1 MFWKGSNCVCR
12 TLLFYAY
19 NIFFI
24 RKLEGM
30 KNLDNQHNQNHIM
43 GTLQWFIFLLANSI
57 ALPIVVGGLF
67 HLTTEEIF
75 YLMQR
80 TFFVVGISSFLQGWL
95 GHRLP
100 IADGP
105 AGSWV
110 GVFTVLAYAT
120 AGQDQ
125 LHSTLQILELGMI
138 ISGVILIGLG
148 VTGFIG
154 RILFLFTPL
163 VTGTFLL
170 LLCLQLSGVFLKG
183 MLGITATASQIDGFT
198 AIIAFSIFLFV
209 VILSNFGKGFVKS
222 YAVLIGLISGWIL
235 FLIAGKVT
243 IPSQVT
249 HFVQLPQIFAWGLPK
264 WNTGMAVSSFV
275 MVCILVSNTVAAII
289 AINQATI
296 QKATIEQKQLKDGTW
311 VGGISHIISS
321 VFSTV
326 GVVPLPA
333 TAGFIR
339 LTKQKYVRSFL
350 LACMLLVVMSM
361 FPSIIRYLASLPSAV
376 ASAVLMASFVQLIGI
391 GFNNIKQVE
400 FNERNV
406 TILGVAVLF
415 GSGVMFLP
423 SGVLQSLP
431 SVMQY
436 IFGNGLFVGTVVSIL
451 LEQIWRTEK

>member
-1 MFWKGSNCVCR
+1 
-12 TLLFYAY
+12 
-19 NIFFI
+19 
-24 RKLEGM
+24 M

-183 MLGITATASQIDGFT
+183 MLGITATATASQIDGFT

-235 FLIAGKVT
+235 FLMAGKVT

-296 QKATIEQKQLKDGTW
+296 QKGTIEQKQLKDGTW

-339 LTKQKYVRSFL
+339 LTKQKYIRSFL

-400 FNERNV
+400 LNERNV

-415 GSGVMFLP
+415 GGGVMFLP
-423 SGVLQSLP
+423 SGALQSLP

-451 LEQIWRTEK
+451 LEQIWRIEK

>member
-1 MFWKGSNCVCR
+1 M
-12 TLLFYAY
+12 
-19 NIFFI
+19 
-24 RKLEGM
+24 
-30 KNLDNQHNQNHIM
+30 DNQHNQNHIM

-154 RILFLFTPL
+154 RILFLFTPI

-209 VILSNFGKGFVKS
+209 IILSNFGKGFVKS

-243 IPSQVT
+243 ISSQVT

-296 QKATIEQKQLKDGTW
+296 QKGTIEQKQLKDGTW

-339 LTKQKYVRSFL
+339 LTKQKYIRSFL
-350 LACMLLVVMSM
+350 LACMLLVVMSL

-391 GFNNIKQVE
+391 GLNNIKQVE
-400 FNERNV
+400 LNERNV

-423 SGVLQSLP
+423 SGALQSLA
-431 SVMQY
+431 VCYAIY
-436 IFGNGLFVGTVVSIL
+436 IREWFICRYCCKY
-451 LEQIWRTEK
+451 IARTNMAYREISGYKECTHCIKV

>member
-1 MFWKGSNCVCR
+1 
-12 TLLFYAY
+12 
-19 NIFFI
+19 
-24 RKLEGM
+24 M

-183 MLGITATASQIDGFT
+183 MLGITATVSQIDGFT

-209 VILSNFGKGFVKS
+209 IILSNFGKGFVKS

-235 FLIAGKVT
+235 FLIAGKMT

-296 QKATIEQKQLKDGTW
+296 QKGTIEQKQLKGGTW

-339 LTKQKYVRSFL
+339 LTKQKYIRSFL
-350 LACMLLVVMSM
+350 LACLLLVVMSL
-361 FPSIIRYLASLPSAV
+361 FPNIIRYLASLPPAV

-391 GFNNIKQVE
+391 GFHNIKQVPMS
-400 FNERNV
+400 ERNV
-406 TILGVAVLF
+406 TVLGVSVLF
-415 GSGVMFLP
+415 GSGVMFLT
-423 SGVLQSLP
+423 SGALQSLP

-451 LEQIWRTEK
+451 LEQIWRNEK

>member
-1 MFWKGSNCVCR
+1 
-12 TLLFYAY
+12 
-19 NIFFI
+19 
-24 RKLEGM
+24 M
-30 KNLDNQHNQNHIM
+30 KKLDNQHNQNHIM

-183 MLGITATASQIDGFT
+183 MLGITATISQIDGFT
-198 AIIAFSIFLFV
+198 AMIAFSIFLFV
-209 VILSNFGKGFVKS
+209 IILSNFGQGFVKS
-222 YAVLIGLISGWIL
+222 YAVLIGLISGWVI

-249 HFVQLPQIFAWGLPK
+249 HFVQLPHIFAWGLPK

-296 QKATIEQKQLKDGTW
+296 HKATIEQKQLKDGTW

-339 LTKQKYVRSFL
+339 LTKQKYIRSFL
-350 LACMLLVVMSM
+350 MACALLVVMSL

-391 GFNNIKQVE
+391 GFNNIKQVPMS
-400 FNERNV
+400 ERNV

-415 GSGVMFLP
+415 GIGVMFLP

-451 LEQIWRTEK
+451 LEQIWRVGK

>member
-1 MFWKGSNCVCR
+1 M
-12 TLLFYAY
+12 
-19 NIFFI
+19 
-24 RKLEGM
+24 EGM

-154 RILFLFTPL
+154 RILFLFTPI

-209 VILSNFGKGFVKS
+209 IILSNFGKGFVKS

-243 IPSQVT
+243 IPSQVN

-321 VFSTV
+321 IFSTV

-339 LTKQKYVRSFL
+339 LTKQKNIRSFL
-350 LACMLLVVMSM
+350 LACMLLVVMSL

-391 GFNNIKQVE
+391 GLNNIKQVE
-400 FNERNV
+400 LNERNV

-423 SGVLQSLP
+423 SEALQSLP

-451 LEQIWRTEK
+451 LEQIWRIGK

>member
-1 MFWKGSNCVCR
+1 M
-12 TLLFYAY
+12 
-19 NIFFI
+19 
-24 RKLEGM
+24 EGM

-183 MLGITATASQIDGFT
+183 MLGITATASQIGGFT

-209 VILSNFGKGFVKS
+209 IILSNFGKGFVKS

-243 IPSQVT
+243 IPSQVN

-321 VFSTV
+321 IFSTV

-339 LTKQKYVRSFL
+339 LTKQKNIRSFL
-350 LACMLLVVMSM
+350 LACMLLVVMSL

-391 GFNNIKQVE
+391 GLNNIKQVE
-400 FNERNV
+400 LNERNV
-406 TILGVAVLF
+406 TLLGVAVLF

-423 SGVLQSLP
+423 SEALQSLP

-451 LEQIWRTEK
+451 LEQIWRIGK

>member
-1 MFWKGSNCVCR
+1 
-12 TLLFYAY
+12 
-19 NIFFI
+19 
-24 RKLEGM
+24 M
-30 KNLDNQHNQNHIM
+30 KSLDNQHNQNHIM

-67 HLTTEEIF
+67 HLTTEEVF

-95 GHRLP
+95 GHKLP

-120 AGQDQ
+120 VGQDQ
-125 LHSTLQILELGMI
+125 LHSTLQILELGMMVA
-138 ISGVILIGLG
+138 GVVLIGLG
-148 VTGFIG
+148 VTGVIG

-163 VTGTFLL
+163 VAGTFLL

-183 MLGITATASQIDGFT
+183 MLGITATVSQIDGFT
-198 AIIAFSIFLFV
+198 ALIAFGIFLFV

-222 YAVLIGLISGWIL
+222 YAVLIGLISGWII

-249 HFVQLPQIFAWGLPK
+249 HFVQLPHIFAWGIPK

-296 QKATIEQKQLKDGTW
+296 HKATIEQKQLKDGTW

-339 LTKQKYVRSFL
+339 LTNQKYMRLFL
-350 LACMLLVVMSM
+350 FACVLLVGMSL

-391 GFNNIKQVE
+391 GFHNIKQVPLS
-400 FNERNV
+400 ERNV

-415 GSGVMFLP
+415 GCGVMFLP
-423 SGVLQSLP
+423 SGALQSLP

>member
-1 MFWKGSNCVCR
+1 
-12 TLLFYAY
+12 
-19 NIFFI
+19 
-24 RKLEGM
+24 
-30 KNLDNQHNQNHIM
+30 
-43 GTLQWFIFLLANSI
+43 
-57 ALPIVVGGLF
+57 
-67 HLTTEEIF
+67 
-75 YLMQR
+75 MQR

-183 MLGITATASQIDGFT
+183 MLGITATISQIDGFT
-198 AIIAFSIFLFV
+198 AMIAFSIFLFV
-209 VILSNFGKGFVKS
+209 IILSNFGKGFVKS
-222 YAVLIGLISGWIL
+222 YAVLIGLISGWII

-249 HFVQLPQIFAWGLPK
+249 HFVQLPHIFAWGLPK

-296 QKATIEQKQLKDGTW
+296 HKATIEQKQLKDGTW

-339 LTKQKYVRSFL
+339 LTKQKYIRSFL
-350 LACMLLVVMSM
+350 MACALLVVMSL
-361 FPSIIRYLASLPSAV
+361 FPSIIRYLASLP
-376 ASAVLMASFVQLIGI
+376 SAVLMASFVQLIGI
-391 GFNNIKQVE
+391 GFNNIKQVPMS
-400 FNERNV
+400 ERNV

-423 SGVLQSLP
+423 SGALQSLP

-451 LEQIWRTEK
+451 LEQIWRVGK

>member
-1 MFWKGSNCVCR
+1 
-12 TLLFYAY
+12 
-19 NIFFI
+19 
-24 RKLEGM
+24 M

-209 VILSNFGKGFVKS
+209 IILSNFGKGFVKS

-243 IPSQVT
+243 IPSQVN

-321 VFSTV
+321 IFSTV

-339 LTKQKYVRSFL
+339 LTKQKYIRSFL
-350 LACMLLVVMSM
+350 LACMLLVVMSL

-391 GFNNIKQVE
+391 GLNNIKQVE
-400 FNERNV
+400 LNERNV

-423 SGVLQSLP
+423 SEALQSLP

-451 LEQIWRTEK
+451 LEQIWRIGK

>member
-1 MFWKGSNCVCR
+1 
-12 TLLFYAY
+12 
-19 NIFFI
+19 
-24 RKLEGM
+24 M

-80 TFFVVGISSFLQGWL
+80 TFFVVGISSFLQGWI

-154 RILFLFTPL
+154 RILFLFTPV

-183 MLGITATASQIDGFT
+183 MLGITATISQIDGFT

-209 VILSNFGKGFVKS
+209 IILSNFGKGFVKS
-222 YAVLIGLISGWIL
+222 YAVLIGLISGWII

-296 QKATIEQKQLKDGTW
+296 HKATIEQKQLNDGTW

-339 LTKQKYVRSFL
+339 LTKQKYIRSFL
-350 LACMLLVVMSM
+350 LACILLVVMSL

-391 GFNNIKQVE
+391 GFNNIKQVPMS
-400 FNERNV
+400 ERNIM
-406 TILGVAVLF
+406 ILGVAVLF

-423 SGVLQSLP
+423 SRALQSLP

-451 LEQIWRTEK
+451 LEQIWRTGK

>member
-1 MFWKGSNCVCR
+1 MD
-12 TLLFYAY
+12 
-19 NIFFI
+19 I
-24 RKLEGM
+24 
-30 KNLDNQHNQNHIM
+30 LDNQHNQNHIM

-80 TFFVVGISSFLQGWL
+80 TFFVVGISSFLQGWI

-154 RILFLFTPL
+154 RILFLFTPV

-183 MLGITATASQIDGFT
+183 MLGITATISQIDGFT

-209 VILSNFGKGFVKS
+209 IILSNFGRGFIKS
-222 YAVLIGLISGWIL
+222 YAVLIGLISGWII

-243 IPSQVT
+243 VPSQVT
-249 HFVQLPQIFAWGLPK
+249 HFVQLPQMFAWGLPK

-296 QKATIEQKQLKDGTW
+296 HKATIEQKQLKDGTW

-326 GVVPLPA
+326 GIVPLPA

-339 LTKQKYVRSFL
+339 LTKQKYIRSFL
-350 LACMLLVVMSM
+350 MACALLVVMSL

-391 GFNNIKQVE
+391 GFNNIKQVPMS
-400 FNERNV
+400 ERNV

-423 SGVLQSLP
+423 S
-431 SVMQY
+431 
-436 IFGNGLFVGTVVSIL
+436 
-451 LEQIWRTEK
+451 

>member
-1 MFWKGSNCVCR
+1 MVYIFISKFNRVTNCR
-12 TLLFYAY
+12 WR
-19 NIFFI
+19 I
-24 RKLEGM
+24 
-30 KNLDNQHNQNHIM
+30 
-43 GTLQWFIFLLANSI
+43 
-57 ALPIVVGGLF
+57 
-67 HLTTEEIF
+67 
-75 YLMQR
+75 
-80 TFFVVGISSFLQGWL
+80 ISSYDGRNILFNAAYVFCSWYIFFLQGWL

-209 VILSNFGKGFVKS
+209 IILSNFGKGFVKS

-243 IPSQVT
+243 IPSQVN

-321 VFSTV
+321 IFSTV

-339 LTKQKYVRSFL
+339 LTKQKYIRSFL
-350 LACMLLVVMSM
+350 LACMLLVVMSL

-391 GFNNIKQVE
+391 GLNNIKQVE
-400 FNERNV
+400 LNERNV

-423 SGVLQSLP
+423 SEALQSLP

-451 LEQIWRTEK
+451 LEQIWRIGK

>member
-1 MFWKGSNCVCR
+1 
-12 TLLFYAY
+12 
-19 NIFFI
+19 
-24 RKLEGM
+24 M

-296 QKATIEQKQLKDGTW
+296 QKGTIEQKQLKDGTW

>member
-1 MFWKGSNCVCR
+1 
-12 TLLFYAY
+12 
-19 NIFFI
+19 
-24 RKLEGM
+24 M

-209 VILSNFGKGFVKS
+209 ILLSNFGKGFVKS

-235 FLIAGKVT
+235 FLMAGKVT

-249 HFVQLPQIFAWGLPK
+249 QFVQLPQIFAWGLPK

-339 LTKQKYVRSFL
+339 LTKQKYIRSFL
-350 LACMLLVVMSM
+350 LACMLLVIMSM
-361 FPSIIRYLASLPSAV
+361 FPSVIRYLASLPSAV

-391 GFNNIKQVE
+391 GLNNIKQVE
-400 FNERNV
+400 LNERNV
-406 TILGVAVLF
+406 TILGIAVLF

-423 SGVLQSLP
+423 SGALQSLS

-451 LEQIWRTEK
+451 LEQIWRIGK

>member
-1 MFWKGSNCVCR
+1 
-12 TLLFYAY
+12 
-19 NIFFI
+19 
-24 RKLEGM
+24 M

-125 LHSTLQILELGMI
+125 LHGTLQILELGMI
-138 ISGVILIGLG
+138 ISGIVLIGLG

-183 MLGITATASQIDGFT
+183 MLGITTTVSQIDGFT

-209 VILSNFGKGFVKS
+209 IILSNFGKGFVKS

-249 HFVQLPQIFAWGLPK
+249 HFVQLPHVFAWGLPK

-296 QKATIEQKQLKDGTW
+296 QKGTIEQKQLKDGTW

-321 VFSTV
+321 IFSTV

-339 LTKQKYVRSFL
+339 LTKQKYIRSFL
-350 LACMLLVVMSM
+350 LACLLLVVMSL

-391 GFNNIKQVE
+391 GFHNIKQVPMS
-400 FNERNV
+400 ERNV
-406 TILGVAVLF
+406 TVLGVAVLF

-423 SGVLQSLP
+423 SGALQSLP

>member
-1 MFWKGSNCVCR
+1 
-12 TLLFYAY
+12 
-19 NIFFI
+19 
-24 RKLEGM
+24 M

-120 AGQDQ
+120 VGQDQ

-209 VILSNFGKGFVKS
+209 IILSNFGKGFVKS

-243 IPSQVT
+243 IPSQVN

-321 VFSTV
+321 IFSTV

-339 LTKQKYVRSFL
+339 LTKQKYIRSFL
-350 LACMLLVVMSM
+350 LACMLLVVMSL

-391 GFNNIKQVE
+391 GLNNIKQVE
-400 FNERNV
+400 LNERNV

-423 SGVLQSLP
+423 SEALQSLP

-451 LEQIWRTEK
+451 LEQIWRIGK

>member
-1 MFWKGSNCVCR
+1 
-12 TLLFYAY
+12 
-19 NIFFI
+19 
-24 RKLEGM
+24 M
-30 KNLDNQHNQNHIM
+30 KSLDNQHNQNHIM

-67 HLTTEEIF
+67 HLTTEEVF

-95 GHRLP
+95 GHKLP

-120 AGQDQ
+120 VGQDQ
-125 LHSTLQILELGMI
+125 LHSTLQILELGMMVA
-138 ISGVILIGLG
+138 GVVLIGLG

-183 MLGITATASQIDGFT
+183 MLGITATVSQIDGFT
-198 AIIAFSIFLFV
+198 ALIAFGIFLFV

-222 YAVLIGLISGWIL
+222 YAVLIGLISGWII
-235 FLIAGKVT
+235 FLIAGEVT

-296 QKATIEQKQLKDGTW
+296 HKATIEQKQLKDGTW

-339 LTKQKYVRSFL
+339 LTKQKYIRSFL
-350 LACMLLVVMSM
+350 MACVLLVVMSL

-391 GFNNIKQVE
+391 GLNNIKQVE
-400 FNERNV
+400 LNERNV

-415 GSGVMFLP
+415 GCGVMFLP
-423 SGVLQSLP
+423 SGALQSLP

-451 LEQIWRTEK
+451 LEQIWRIRK

>member
-1 MFWKGSNCVCR
+1 M
-12 TLLFYAY
+12 
-19 NIFFI
+19 
-24 RKLEGM
+24 
-30 KNLDNQHNQNHIM
+30 DNQHNQNHIM

-183 MLGITATASQIDGFT
+183 MLGITATVSQIDGFT

-209 VILSNFGKGFVKS
+209 IILSNFGKGFVKS

-235 FLIAGKVT
+235 FLIAGKMT

-296 QKATIEQKQLKDGTW
+296 QKGTIEQKQLKGGTW

-339 LTKQKYVRSFL
+339 LTKQKYIRSFL
-350 LACMLLVVMSM
+350 LACLLLVVMSL
-361 FPSIIRYLASLPSAV
+361 FPNIIRYLASLPPAV

-391 GFNNIKQVE
+391 GFHNIKQVPMS
-400 FNERNV
+400 ERNV
-406 TILGVAVLF
+406 TVLGVSVLF
-415 GSGVMFLP
+415 GSGVMFLT
-423 SGVLQSLP
+423 SGALQSLP

-451 LEQIWRTEK
+451 LEQIWRNEK

>member
-1 MFWKGSNCVCR
+1 M
-12 TLLFYAY
+12 
-19 NIFFI
+19 
-24 RKLEGM
+24 EGM
-30 KNLDNQHNQNHIM
+30 KNLGNQHNQNHIM

-209 VILSNFGKGFVKS
+209 IILSNFGKGFVKS

-243 IPSQVT
+243 IPSQVN

-321 VFSTV
+321 IFSTV

-339 LTKQKYVRSFL
+339 LTKQKYIRSFL
-350 LACMLLVVMSM
+350 LACMLLVVMSL

-391 GFNNIKQVE
+391 GLNNIKQVE
-400 FNERNV
+400 LNERNV

-423 SGVLQSLP
+423 SEALQSLP

-451 LEQIWRTEK
+451 LEQIWRIGK

>member
-1 MFWKGSNCVCR
+1 
-12 TLLFYAY
+12 
-19 NIFFI
+19 
-24 RKLEGM
+24 M

-67 HLTTEEIF
+67 HLTTEEVF

-120 AGQDQ
+120 VGQDQ
-125 LHSTLQILELGMI
+125 LHSTLQILELGMM

-148 VTGFIG
+148 VSGFIG

-183 MLGITATASQIDGFT
+183 MLGITATVSQVDGFT

-209 VILSNFGKGFVKS
+209 IILSNFGKGFVKS
-222 YAVLIGLISGWIL
+222 YAVLIGLISGWII

-249 HFVQLPQIFAWGLPK
+249 HFVQFPHILAWGLPK

-296 QKATIEQKQLKDGTW
+296 HKATIEQKQLKDGTW

-339 LTKQKYVRSFL
+339 LTKQKYIRSFL
-350 LACMLLVVMSM
+350 MACMLLVVMSF

-391 GFNNIKQVE
+391 GLNNIKQVE
-400 FNERNV
+400 LSERNV

-415 GSGVMFLP
+415 GCGVMFLP
-423 SGVLQSLP
+423 SGALQSLP

-451 LEQIWRTEK
+451 LEQIWRTGK

>member
-1 MFWKGSNCVCR
+1 
-12 TLLFYAY
+12 
-19 NIFFI
+19 
-24 RKLEGM
+24 M
-30 KNLDNQHNQNHIM
+30 KILDNQHNQNHIM

-80 TFFVVGISSFLQGWL
+80 TFFVVGISSFLQGWI
-95 GHRLP
+95 GHKLP

-120 AGQDQ
+120 VGQDQ

-138 ISGVILIGLG
+138 ISGVVLIGLG

-183 MLGITATASQIDGFT
+183 MLGITATVSQIDGFT
-198 AIIAFSIFLFV
+198 ALIAFGIFLFV

-222 YAVLIGLISGWIL
+222 YAVLIGLISGWII

-249 HFVQLPQIFAWGLPK
+249 HFVQFPHIFAWGLPK

-296 QKATIEQKQLKDGTW
+296 HKAAIEQKQLRNGTW
-311 VGGISHIISS
+311 VGGISHMISS
-321 VFSTV
+321 LFSTV

-339 LTKQKYVRSFL
+339 LTNQKYIRSFL
-350 LACMLLVVMSM
+350 LACVLLVVMSL

-391 GFNNIKQVE
+391 GFHNIKQVPLS
-400 FNERNV
+400 ERNV

-415 GSGVMFLP
+415 GCGVMFLP
-423 SGVLQSLP
+423 SGALQSLP

-436 IFGNGLFVGTVVSIL
+436 VFGNGLFVGTVVSIL
-451 LEQIWRTEK
+451 LEQIWRTGK

>member
-1 MFWKGSNCVCR
+1 
-12 TLLFYAY
+12 
-19 NIFFI
+19 
-24 RKLEGM
+24 M
-30 KNLDNQHNQNHIM
+30 KKLDNQHNQNHIM

-80 TFFVVGISSFLQGWL
+80 TFLVVGISSFLQGWL

-183 MLGITATASQIDGFT
+183 MLGITATISQIDGFT
-198 AIIAFSIFLFV
+198 AMIAFSIFLFV
-209 VILSNFGKGFVKS
+209 IILSNFGQGFVKS
-222 YAVLIGLISGWIL
+222 YAVLIGLISGWVI

-249 HFVQLPQIFAWGLPK
+249 HFVQLPHIFAWGLPK

-296 QKATIEQKQLKDGTW
+296 HKATIEQKQLKDGTW

-339 LTKQKYVRSFL
+339 LTKQKYIRSFL
-350 LACMLLVVMSM
+350 MACALLVVMSL

-391 GFNNIKQVE
+391 GFNNIKQVPMS
-400 FNERNV
+400 ERNV

-451 LEQIWRTEK
+451 LEQIWRVGK

>member
-1 MFWKGSNCVCR
+1 M
-12 TLLFYAY
+12 
-19 NIFFI
+19 
-24 RKLEGM
+24 EGM
-30 KNLDNQHNQNHIM
+30 KSLDNQHNQNHIM

-67 HLTTEEIF
+67 HLTTEEVF

-80 TFFVVGISSFLQGWL
+80 TFFVVGISSFLQGWI

-120 AGQDQ
+120 VGQDQ
-125 LHSTLQILELGMI
+125 LHSTLQILELGMMVA
-138 ISGVILIGLG
+138 GVILIGLG
-148 VTGFIG
+148 LTGFIE

-183 MLGITATASQIDGFT
+183 MLGITATVSQIDGFT
-198 AIIAFSIFLFV
+198 TLIAFGIFLFV
-209 VILSNFGKGFVKS
+209 IVLSNFGKGFVKS
-222 YAVLIGLISGWIL
+222 YAVLIGIISGWLI

-249 HFVQLPQIFAWGLPK
+249 HFVQFPHIFAWGIPK

-296 QKATIEQKQLKDGTW
+296 HKAAIEQRQLRNGTW
-311 VGGISHIISS
+311 VGGISHMISS
-321 VFSTV
+321 LFSTV

-339 LTKQKYVRSFL
+339 LTKQKYMRSFL
-350 LACMLLVVMSM
+350 FACVLLVVMSL

-391 GFNNIKQVE
+391 GLNNIKQVE
-400 FNERNV
+400 LNERNV

-423 SGVLQSLP
+423 SEALQSLP

-451 LEQIWRTEK
+451 LEQIWRIGK

>member
-1 MFWKGSNCVCR
+1 
-12 TLLFYAY
+12 
-19 NIFFI
+19 
-24 RKLEGM
+24 M

-209 VILSNFGKGFVKS
+209 ILLSNFGKGFVKS

-235 FLIAGKVT
+235 FLMAGKVM

-249 HFVQLPQIFAWGLPK
+249 QFVQLPQIFAWGLPK

-339 LTKQKYVRSFL
+339 LTKQKYIRSFL
-350 LACMLLVVMSM
+350 LACMLLVIMSM
-361 FPSIIRYLASLPSAV
+361 FPSVIRYLASLPSAV

-391 GFNNIKQVE
+391 GLNNIKQVE
-400 FNERNV
+400 LNERNV
-406 TILGVAVLF
+406 TILGIAVLF
-415 GSGVMFLP
+415 GGGVMFLP
-423 SGVLQSLP
+423 SGALQSLP

-451 LEQIWRTEK
+451 LEQIWRIGK

>member
-1 MFWKGSNCVCR
+1 
-12 TLLFYAY
+12 
-19 NIFFI
+19 
-24 RKLEGM
+24 M

-183 MLGITATASQIDGFT
+183 MLGITATVSQIDGFT

-209 VILSNFGKGFVKS
+209 IILSNFGKGFVKS

-235 FLIAGKVT
+235 FLIAGKMT

-249 HFVQLPQIFAWGLPK
+249 HFVQLPQIFAWGIPK

-296 QKATIEQKQLKDGTW
+296 QKGTIEQKQLKGGTW

-339 LTKQKYVRSFL
+339 LTKQKYIRSFL
-350 LACMLLVVMSM
+350 LACLLLVVMSL
-361 FPSIIRYLASLPSAV
+361 FPNIIRYLASLPPAV

-391 GFNNIKQVE
+391 GFHNIKQVPMS
-400 FNERNV
+400 ERNV
-406 TILGVAVLF
+406 TVLGVSVLF
-415 GSGVMFLP
+415 GSGVMFLT
-423 SGVLQSLP
+423 SGALQSLP

-451 LEQIWRTEK
+451 LEQIWRNEK

>member
-1 MFWKGSNCVCR
+1 MFWEGSNCECR

-19 NIFFI
+19 NMFFI

-30 KNLDNQHNQNHIM
+30 KNLGNQHNQNHIM

-209 VILSNFGKGFVKS
+209 IILSNFGKGFVKS

-243 IPSQVT
+243 IPSQVN

-321 VFSTV
+321 IFSTV

-339 LTKQKYVRSFL
+339 LTKQKYIRSFL
-350 LACMLLVVMSM
+350 LACMLLVVMSL

-391 GFNNIKQVE
+391 GLNNIKQVE
-400 FNERNV
+400 LNERNV

-423 SGVLQSLP
+423 SEALQSLP

-451 LEQIWRTEK
+451 LEQIWRIGK

>member
-1 MFWKGSNCVCR
+1 
-12 TLLFYAY
+12 
-19 NIFFI
+19 
-24 RKLEGM
+24 M

-80 TFFVVGISSFLQGWL
+80 TFFVVGISSFLQGWF

-120 AGQDQ
+120 VGQDQ

-183 MLGITATASQIDGFT
+183 MLGITATVSQIDGFT

-209 VILSNFGKGFVKS
+209 IILSNFGKGFVKS

-243 IPSQVT
+243 IPAQVT

-296 QKATIEQKQLKDGTW
+296 QKGTIEQKQLKDGTW

-339 LTKQKYVRSFL
+339 LTKQKYIRSFL
-350 LACMLLVVMSM
+350 LACMLLVVMSL

-391 GFNNIKQVE
+391 GFHNIKQVPM
-400 FNERNV
+400 NERNV
-406 TILGVAVLF
+406 TVLGVAVLF
-415 GSGVMFLP
+415 GSGVRFLP
-423 SGVLQSLP
+423 SGALQSLP

>member
-1 MFWKGSNCVCR
+1 
-12 TLLFYAY
+12 
-19 NIFFI
+19 
-24 RKLEGM
+24 M
-30 KNLDNQHNQNHIM
+30 KKLDNQHNQNHIM

-138 ISGVILIGLG
+138 ISGIILIGLG

-183 MLGITATASQIDGFT
+183 MLGITATISQIDGFT
-198 AIIAFSIFLFV
+198 AMIAFSIFLFV
-209 VILSNFGKGFVKS
+209 IILSNFGKGFVKS
-222 YAVLIGLISGWIL
+222 YAVLIGLISGWII

-249 HFVQLPQIFAWGLPK
+249 HFVQLPHIFAWGLPK

-296 QKATIEQKQLKDGTW
+296 HKATIEQKQLKDGTW

-339 LTKQKYVRSFL
+339 LTKQKYIRSFL
-350 LACMLLVVMSM
+350 MACALLVVMSL

-391 GFNNIKQVE
+391 GFNNIKQVPMS
-400 FNERNV
+400 ERNV

-415 GSGVMFLP
+415 GIGVMFLP
-423 SGVLQSLP
+423 SGALQSLP

-451 LEQIWRTEK
+451 LEQIWRVGK

>member
-1 MFWKGSNCVCR
+1 
-12 TLLFYAY
+12 
-19 NIFFI
+19 
-24 RKLEGM
+24 M

-67 HLTTEEIF
+67 HLTTEEVF

-95 GHRLP
+95 GHKLP

-120 AGQDQ
+120 VGQDQ
-125 LHSTLQILELGMI
+125 LHSTLQILELGMMVA
-138 ISGVILIGLG
+138 GVVLIGLG

-163 VTGTFLL
+163 VTGAFLL

-183 MLGITATASQIDGFT
+183 MLGITATVSQIDGFT

-209 VILSNFGKGFVKS
+209 TILSNFGKGFVKS
-222 YAVLIGLISGWIL
+222 YAVLIGLISGWII

-249 HFVQLPQIFAWGLPK
+249 HFVQLPHIFAWGLPK

-339 LTKQKYVRSFL
+339 LTKQKYIRSFL
-350 LACMLLVVMSM
+350 MACVLLVVMSL

-391 GFNNIKQVE
+391 GLNNIKQVE
-400 FNERNV
+400 LNERNV
-406 TILGVAVLF
+406 TILGVAILF
-415 GSGVMFLP
+415 GCGVMFLP
-423 SGVLQSLP
+423 SGALQSLP

-451 LEQIWRTEK
+451 LEQIWRIKK

>member
-1 MFWKGSNCVCR
+1 
-12 TLLFYAY
+12 
-19 NIFFI
+19 
-24 RKLEGM
+24 M

-67 HLTTEEIF
+67 HLTTEEVF

-80 TFFVVGISSFLQGWL
+80 TFFVVGISSFLQGWI

-120 AGQDQ
+120 VGQDQ
-125 LHSTLQILELGMI
+125 LHSTLQILELGMM

-183 MLGITATASQIDGFT
+183 MLGITATVSQIDGFT
-198 AIIAFSIFLFV
+198 ALIAFGIFLFV

-222 YAVLIGLISGWIL
+222 YAVLIGLISGWII
-235 FLIAGKVT
+235 FLIVGKVT

-249 HFVQLPQIFAWGLPK
+249 HFVQFPHIFAWGLPK

-296 QKATIEQKQLKDGTW
+296 HKATIEQKQLRNGTW
-311 VGGISHIISS
+311 VGGISHMISS
-321 VFSTV
+321 LFSTV

-339 LTKQKYVRSFL
+339 LTNQKYMRSFL
-350 LACMLLVVMSM
+350 LACVLLVVMSL

-391 GFNNIKQVE
+391 GFHNIKQVPLS
-400 FNERNV
+400 ERNV

-415 GSGVMFLP
+415 GCGVMFLP
-423 SGVLQSLP
+423 SGALQSLP

-436 IFGNGLFVGTVVSIL
+436 VFGNGLFVGTVVSIL
-451 LEQIWRTEK
+451 LEQIWRTGK

>member
-1 MFWKGSNCVCR
+1 
-12 TLLFYAY
+12 
-19 NIFFI
+19 
-24 RKLEGM
+24 M

-183 MLGITATASQIDGFT
+183 MLGITATASQIGGFT

-209 VILSNFGKGFVKS
+209 IILSNFGKGFVKS

-243 IPSQVT
+243 IPSQVN

-321 VFSTV
+321 IFSTV

-339 LTKQKYVRSFL
+339 LTKQKNIRSFL
-350 LACMLLVVMSM
+350 LACMLLVVMSL

-391 GFNNIKQVE
+391 GLNNIKQVE
-400 FNERNV
+400 LNERNV

-423 SGVLQSLP
+423 SEALQSLP

-451 LEQIWRTEK
+451 LEQIWRIGK